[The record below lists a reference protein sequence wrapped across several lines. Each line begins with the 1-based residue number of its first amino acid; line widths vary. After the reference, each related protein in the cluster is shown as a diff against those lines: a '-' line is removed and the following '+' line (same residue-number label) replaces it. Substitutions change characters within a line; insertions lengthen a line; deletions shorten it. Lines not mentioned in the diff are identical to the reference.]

1 MVVYGVLCWGIH
13 EHKAIVNDNGDK
25 GLNGGVL
32 VNPLSQLASLIQI
45 QTNLTRVVR
54 KVSREAE
61 IQAFLVGHSS

>member
-25 GLNGGVL
+25 GLNGGIL

-45 QTNLTRVVR
+45 QTNLTR
-54 KVSREAE
+54 SDGS
-61 IQAFLVGHSS
+61 IQLVFISSTNGPFSGE